1 MSRERPSDTRSD
13 ETRRE
18 VREDETERK
27 IDPTSKILFPRA
39 TLQHGRSA

>member
-27 IDPTSKILFPRA
+27 IDPTSPRA
-39 TLQHGRSA
+39 TLQDGRSA

>member
-27 IDPTSKILFPRA
+27 IDPDLEDSFPRA
-39 TLQHGRSA
+39 TLQDGRSA